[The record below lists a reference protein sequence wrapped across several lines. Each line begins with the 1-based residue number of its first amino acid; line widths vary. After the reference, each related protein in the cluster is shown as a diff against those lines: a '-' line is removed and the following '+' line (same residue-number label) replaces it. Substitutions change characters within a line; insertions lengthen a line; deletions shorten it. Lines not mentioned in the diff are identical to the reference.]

1 MTIVNNARRVRLQT
15 TFSAI
20 DVRLPDRDGRT
31 LPNPGRPTIER
42 AAILHGFAPTPD
54 EIRVL
59 DEDDAIAAALASS
72 DPLALPTALA
82 ASSGGAEWT
91 TLQKLAAHRKSTIEQ
106 CLSTL
111 MTTLCNAEMAW
122 SDAESQAYTHSSK
135 NDARFITQLD
145 EDDGHQSLEK
155 LASEGLS
162 TEARTGA
169 FEGKSPVDV
178 RPLITKRFAQSAAFE
193 HQPLG
198 LRIRAAL
205 ESSFVPVHHKTA
217 IRSTLQKLGVRIDT
231 KHFED
236 DWKALSQKQK
246 ALDDIASAQPETG
259 SSLVSPIGWLHL
271 ERLSHSPTGIEHGEL
286 LYSLPL
292 SPGERVAIVH
302 KEWSN
307 TEEEFQRLMSD
318 QFEDYSERGV
328 IDKTDMAE
336 ATETQQ
342 THATA
347 FSVAV
352 TGSGGLGP
360 MNVATTTGYSASDVD
375 QASRKAS
382 IDHSQT
388 LTKKASAR
396 ARKEHRT
403 SFRLAKKTQV
413 EDQTIR
419 WIKNP
424 DPMHPVRYDFY
435 QLLRKW
441 RVDLRRYGVRM
452 TYDLTI
458 PQPAVDL
465 LGIYREI
472 WQLDSEIEKGF
483 TFDLA
488 PGSVTRTTWRTLA
501 EQYGAT
507 VEPPPPLVVSVQAT
521 KVLGPYTKD
530 EPKQHVDELHVTV
543 PEGYVFA
550 YHDLK
555 GRNGAQVDPNGLFTV
570 VNVIKLHDVLTP
582 TAEIIYS
589 AEPHNV
595 FSGLASVRVWFQLG
609 AETEKKWQLSAFN
622 TLRDAANNAY
632 TERRQM
638 LEARREKLLK
648 QLSDM
653 DALTLRKL
661 EREEL
666 MKGVLRWLFG
676 QKIDFAPAVNV
687 PFYDTEGNVTSTGV
701 QSTVLQHGRV
711 ISFLHQA
718 IEWENINY
726 FLYPYF
732 WTKADSWNER
742 LRLQTND
749 PIHEAFLRA
758 GAARVVLTIR
768 PGWERAFLAFLST
781 GSLSTTLPDDH
792 PYMTIV
798 QEIETYAKTNYP
810 GIVPANPDEVDP
822 EKATQTAEGVLV
834 ASWFEYTPT
843 SGIDIKI
850 GETAPTE
857 GVFASPAFEPSGPWS
872 KLGPLVDALEGLLVA
887 VTQKIAGS

>member
-1 MTIVNNARRVRLQT
+1 MTTIDNARRVRLQT
-15 TFSAI
+15 TLSAI
-20 DVRLPDRDGRT
+20 DLRVPDREGRT
-31 LPNPGRPTIER
+31 LPNPGRPAVER
-42 AAILHGFAPTPD
+42 AAMLRGLAPTAD
-54 EIRVL
+54 EVRWLAENVPEKEGI
-59 DEDDAIAAALASS
+59 IAALASP
-72 DPLALPTALA
+72 DPLALPAFLA
-82 ASSGGAEWT
+82 RASEDAEWVVV
-91 TLQKLAAHRKSTIEQ
+91 QKLAAHRLETINPGI
-106 CLSTL
+106 STL
-111 MTTLCNAEMAW
+111 RTALSAAEAAWIEAEASAYTNPRATTLSGGAE
-122 SDAESQAYTHSSK
+122 Q
-135 NDARFITQLD
+135 QLATD
-145 EDDGHQSLEK
+145 ER
-155 LASEGLS
+155 
-162 TEARTGA
+162 TEAPPP
-169 FEGKSPVDV
+169 ELQ
-178 RPLITKRFAQSAAFE
+178 PLIGKLFTQGAAFDN
-193 HQPLG
+193 QPLG
-198 LRIRAAL
+198 LRIRSVLGSPHVLA
-205 ESSFVPVHHKTA
+205 EHKQT
-217 IRSTLQKLGVRIDT
+217 IRSGLQKLGVRIEAE
-231 KHFED
+231 HFEG
-236 DWKALSQKQK
+236 DWKALSGKQK
-246 ALDDIASAQPETG
+246 VLGDIASAKPETG
-259 SSLVSPIGWLHL
+259 ESLVSPVGWLHL
-271 ERLSHSPTGIEHGEL
+271 ERLSHSPAGIEHGEL

-307 TEEEFQRLMSD
+307 TEEEFQRLMAD

-328 IDKTDMAE
+328 VDKTDMAE
-336 ATETQQ
+336 ATETQR
-342 THATA
+342 THGTA

-352 TGSGGLGP
+352 TASGGLGP
-360 MNVATTTGYSASDVD
+360 MNMSATTGYGASDVD

-382 IDHSQT
+382 IEHSQT

-403 SFRLAKKTQV
+403 SFRLAKKTHV

-424 DPMHPVRYDFY
+424 DPLHPVRYDFY

-465 LGIYREI
+465 LGVYREI
-472 WQLDSEIEKGF
+472 WQLDQEIEKGF
-483 TFDLA
+483 AFDLA
-488 PGSVTRTTWRTLA
+488 PGSVTRANWRALA

-530 EPKQHVDELHVTV
+530 DPKQHVDELRVTV
-543 PEGYVFA
+543 PEGYVYFS
-550 YHDLK
+550 HDGK
-555 GRNGAQVDPNGLFTV
+555 GRLGAQVDPGGLFTLVDV
-570 VNVIKLHDVLTP
+570 VSLHNGVVGPTP
-582 TAEIIYS
+582 EIVFS
-589 AEPHNV
+589 AEPQNV
-595 FSGLASVRVWFQLG
+595 FSGLASVRVWFQLESE
-609 AETEKKWQLSAFN
+609 AENKWRLSAYN
-622 TLRDAANNAY
+622 SLRDAANRAY
-632 TERRQM
+632 LERRQM
-638 LEARREKLLK
+638 LEARRAKLLE
-648 QLSDM
+648 QLGNM

-676 QKIDFAPAVNV
+676 QNVDFAPAVNM
-687 PFYDTEGNVTSTGV
+687 PFYDADGNVASAGV
-701 QSTVLQHGRV
+701 QGAVLKHGRV

-732 WTKADSWNER
+732 WTHASTWGER
-742 LRLQTND
+742 LRLQTSD

-768 PGWERAFLAFLST
+768 PGWERAFLAFFAT
-781 GSLSTTLPDDH
+781 GSLSTTLPEDD
-792 PYMTIV
+792 PYMTIAA
-798 QEIETYAKTNYP
+798 EIENYAKTNYP

-822 EKATQTAEGVLV
+822 EKATQAAEGVLV

-843 SGIDIKI
+843 SGIDIKV
-850 GETAPTE
+850 GEAAPSE
-857 GVFASPAFEPSGPWS
+857 GVFAPPAFQPSGSWA